1 MSTLNAHSSALI
13 ILDKVLEGEVPIDQM
28 RLYFTNRGVGTN
40 DEGEEVTTE
49 VYFIGVGPDIYV
61 VNLYG
66 DGGEVQHLKSS
77 DSWSVFPSKKEEEKE
92 SDVSED

>member
-1 MSTLNAHSSALI
+1 MSTLNAHSSALL

-28 RLYFTNRGVGTN
+28 RLYFMNRGVGTN
-40 DEGEEVTTE
+40 NQGETVKTE
-49 VYFIGVGPDIYV
+49 VFFIGVGPDIYV

-66 DGGEVQHLKSS
+66 DGGEVQHLKAS
-77 DSWSVFPSKKEEEKE
+77 DSWSVFPSTQEEE